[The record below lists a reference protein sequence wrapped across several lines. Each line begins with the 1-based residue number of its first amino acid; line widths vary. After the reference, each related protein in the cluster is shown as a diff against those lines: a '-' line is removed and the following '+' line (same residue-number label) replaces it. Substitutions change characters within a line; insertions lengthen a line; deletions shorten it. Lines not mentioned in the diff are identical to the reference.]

1 MEETRTLVKRLRR
14 QTKLPI
20 AVGFG
25 ITNPEQFQAAGEF
38 SDGVVVGSAI
48 VKAIENAG
56 KNNAAQAVADLV
68 GTLTTA
74 VAKAPHK
81 EAARNR

>member
-1 MEETRTLVKRLRR
+1 MEETRSLVKRLRR
-14 QTKLPI
+14 HTKLPI

-56 KNNAAQAVADLV
+56 KNRAAQAVGELV
-68 GTLTTA
+68 SSLTASVIVPQT
-74 VAKAPHK
+74 K
-81 EAARNR
+81 AARNR